1 MPLFRHPR
9 GRPDK
14 SSRMAVSEIIENV
27 LSNAIKYGQRKS
39 RDYFDIDKPNWP
51 KYLFATTAS
60 AFDD

>member
-1 MPLFRHPR
+1 
-9 GRPDK
+9 
-14 SSRMAVSEIIENV
+14 MAVSEIIENV